1 MKMIENKNYPNN
13 ELFLRLS
20 HFLLWTIHNRSK
32 VSRELMISAKLNKQ
46 YLSNYKNQN
55 ILLLNEVFGILPFD
69 ETMSVKDDQIIK
81 DNFALDNNYLFSI
94 RNELLGQDTID
105 NNNKLITIILDI
117 LATVNNDVLSEL
129 LCINLNNLCF
139 KERDEETITL
149 LQKYYDSYKLK
160 IKVLDESLITQPLK
174 EVGLKYLQNA
184 YNKQAYQ
191 SFLKKLYTLVNL
203 QSNRQDIYCKLMVLL
218 YLKVIIDRL
227 QNRKNI
233 FNDIL
238 IVGQLYSSDILKQDK
253 YHSFIYKDILILQ
266 DKTFIYTGK
275 YISKSKDN
283 DIKGYFELET
293 MNYVSKV
300 NIKRIIEKKN
310 IVFTIDDNDKILYDN
325 TEENQRETNA
335 IISNVNENKTAP
347 LTMFSYDCI
356 FN

>member
-1 MKMIENKNYPNN
+1 
-13 ELFLRLS
+13 
-20 HFLLWTIHNRSK
+20 
-32 VSRELMISAKLNKQ
+32 MISAKLNKQ

-69 ETMSVKDDQIIK
+69 ETMSVKDDQIIQ

-174 EVGLKYLQNA
+174 EVVLKYLQNA

-233 FNDIL
+233 LNDIL

-275 YISKSKDN
+275 YISK
-283 DIKGYFELET
+283 
-293 MNYVSKV
+293 
-300 NIKRIIEKKN
+300 R
-310 IVFTIDDNDKILYDN
+310 
-325 TEENQRETNA
+325 
-335 IISNVNENKTAP
+335 
-347 LTMFSYDCI
+347 
-356 FN
+356 

>member
-1 MKMIENKNYPNN
+1 M
-13 ELFLRLS
+13 
-20 HFLLWTIHNRSK
+20 
-32 VSRELMISAKLNKQ
+32 
-46 YLSNYKNQN
+46 
-55 ILLLNEVFGILPFD
+55 
-69 ETMSVKDDQIIK
+69 
-81 DNFALDNNYLFSI
+81 
-94 RNELLGQDTID
+94 
-105 NNNKLITIILDI
+105 
-117 LATVNNDVLSEL
+117 
-129 LCINLNNLCF
+129 
-139 KERDEETITL
+139 
-149 LQKYYDSYKLK
+149 
-160 IKVLDESLITQPLK
+160 
-174 EVGLKYLQNA
+174 
-184 YNKQAYQ
+184 
-191 SFLKKLYTLVNL
+191 
-203 QSNRQDIYCKLMVLL
+203 
-218 YLKVIIDRL
+218 
-227 QNRKNI
+227 
-233 FNDIL
+233 